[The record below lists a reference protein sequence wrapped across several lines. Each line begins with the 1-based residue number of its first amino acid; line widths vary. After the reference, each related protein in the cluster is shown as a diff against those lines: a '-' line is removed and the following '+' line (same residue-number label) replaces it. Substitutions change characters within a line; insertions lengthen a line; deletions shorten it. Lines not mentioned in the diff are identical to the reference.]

1 MVCPRI
7 LICNIF
13 ASSVMVL
20 CVALMAGAQQ
30 PAGSDG
36 RTAEQMHKNIQ
47 VLQGTPADLFL
58 PEMRLL

>member
-1 MVCPRI
+1 MVGPRI
-7 LICNIF
+7 LIRNMF

-36 RTAEQMHKNIQ
+36 KTAEQMYKNIQ